1 MQDDAVDL
9 NGKLRVEVGTGAAIC
24 IMEVLLHEA
33 SMP

>member
-1 MQDDAVDL
+1 MQDDAVDHNREL
-9 NGKLRVEVGTGAAIC
+9 WVEVGTGAAIC